1 MADRVK
7 GITVEIGGDV
17 TGLNKALT
25 KTNKAIGNTQTQLR
39 DVERLLK
46 LDPKNTELL
55 AQKQRLLAD
64 SVEKTKAKLETL
76 KTAEKQVQQ
85 QFAEGKVTQQQY
97 DSLQREIAATEQ
109 SLKSLESAAK
119 ECNQQVSKA
128 GQIGDAMQAAGSKME
143 AAGKKMLPVT
153 GAIAAVGTTSIAA
166 MDNVDEG
173 LDTIVQKTG
182 ATGAAAK
189 ELEAVYREVA
199 AEVPGDFG
207 DIGAAVGEINTR
219 LDFTGEK
226 LKTASADFLKFAK
239 VNGMDVNTSV
249 QLVTRA
255 MGDAGI
261 AADEYGSVLDMLT
274 VAGQKSG
281 ISIDK
286 LAENLAKYGAPMRAL
301 GIDTEHAIALFAG
314 WEKAGVNTEIAFSGM
329 KKAISNWGK
338 AGKDSTVEFQKTVD
352 AIKAAPDIAN
362 ATSIA
367 IDAFGAKAGP
377 DLADAIRGGRFEVD
391 EYIAALESAGG
402 AVESTYG
409 GIVDEVDDTQLAM
422 QTAQLALHDFGETIA
437 KTAGPIL
444 LTLAQKLQAVGDWF
458 SNLDERGQKI
468 VLTVLAVVAGIGPLL
483 IILGKVSTG
492 VSAIISVAGQLSGV
506 FSTIAGTV
514 IPVVKGAFSG
524 LFNLIAA
531 NPIVAAIIAVIAI
544 VALFGDQIQAI
555 LQKVD
560 DFLQGVF
567 MVDWT
572 TVFGPGLGDA
582 INAFFAN
589 IKNIW
594 DAIKQIFDGIIDFIR
609 GVFTGDWERAWEG
622 VKEIFGGIFDGL
634 IAIAKAP
641 INGIIGILNGAISG
655 INALIGGINKIK
667 IDVPDWVP
675 LLGGKTFGFN
685 IPSISKI
692 PYLAK
697 GGILSSGSAVVGE
710 AGPELLTMMGNKA
723 MVQPLTNQ
731 TSKVA
736 NFGGTTINV
745 YGAPGQDVRELAGL
759 VADAIENEVQR
770 KQGVFS

>member
-7 GITVEIGGDV
+7 GITIEIGGDV
-17 TGLNKALT
+17 TGLNKALAG
-25 KTNKAIGNTQTQLR
+25 TNKEIRNTQTQLK

-64 SVEKTKAKLETL
+64 SAEEAKSKLETL

-97 DSLQREIAATEQ
+97 DGLQREIAATEQ

-119 ECNQQVSKA
+119 ECNQQVSKV

-153 GAIAAVGTTSIAA
+153 GAIAAVGATSIAA

-437 KTAGPIL
+437 KTVGPIL
-444 LTLAQKLQAVGDWF
+444 LALAQKLQAVGDWF

-492 VSAIISVAGQLSGV
+492 VGAVVSIAGKLSGA
-506 FSTIAGTV
+506 FGFISSTI
-514 IPVVKGAFSG
+514 IPALSSALSFLAS
-524 LFNLIAA
+524 
-531 NPIVAAIIAVIAI
+531 NPIVLIIAAV
-544 VALFGDQIQAI
+544 VALVTLLATKGDEIQAI

-560 DFLQGVF
+560 DFLQGIFVT
-567 MVDWT
+567 DWT
-572 TVFGPGLGDA
+572 QIFGPGLGDA
-582 INAFFAN
+582 LNAFFATV
-589 IKNIW
+589 KNVW
-594 DAIKQIFDGIIDFIR
+594 DAIKKIFDGIIDFVR
-609 GVFTGDWERAWEG
+609 GVFSGDWERAWEG
-622 VKEIFGGIFDGL
+622 VKKIFSGIFDGL
-634 IAIAKAP
+634 VAVVKAP
-641 INGIIGILNGAISG
+641 LNGIIGILNGAI
-655 INALIGGINKIK
+655 GGINSLISGLNNVK

-675 LLGGKTFGFN
+675 ILGGKTFGFN
-685 IPSISKI
+685 VPSIPKI

-697 GGILSSGSAVVGE
+697 GGILSGGSAVVGE

-759 VADAIENEVQR
+759 VADVIENEVQR

>member
-1 MADRVK
+1 
-7 GITVEIGGDV
+7 
-17 TGLNKALT
+17 
-25 KTNKAIGNTQTQLR
+25 
-39 DVERLLK
+39 
-46 LDPKNTELL
+46 
-55 AQKQRLLAD
+55 
-64 SVEKTKAKLETL
+64 
-76 KTAEKQVQQ
+76 
-85 QFAEGKVTQQQY
+85 
-97 DSLQREIAATEQ
+97 
-109 SLKSLESAAK
+109 
-119 ECNQQVSKA
+119 
-128 GQIGDAMQAAGSKME
+128 MQAAGSKME

-667 IDVPDWVP
+667 IDAPDWVP

>member
-7 GITVEIGGDV
+7 GITIEIGGDV
-17 TGLNKALT
+17 TGLNKALAG
-25 KTNKAIGNTQTQLR
+25 TNKEIRNTQTQLK

-64 SVEKTKAKLETL
+64 SVEETRSKLETL

-97 DSLQREIAATEQ
+97 DGLQREIAATEQ

-119 ECNQQVSKA
+119 ECNQQVSKV

-153 GAIAAVGTTSIAA
+153 GAIAAVGATSIAA

-437 KTAGPIL
+437 KTVGPIL

-622 VKEIFGGIFDGL
+622 VKKIFGGIFDGL

-655 INALIGGINKIK
+655 INALIRGINKIK

-710 AGPELLTMMGNKA
+710 AGPELLTMIGNKA

-736 NFGGTTINV
+736 NFGETTINV
-745 YGAPGQDVRELAGL
+745 YGAPGQDVRELASI
-759 VADAIENEVQR
+759 VADVIENEVQR
-770 KQGVFS
+770 REGVFA

>member
-97 DSLQREIAATEQ
+97 DGLQREIAATEQ

-119 ECNQQVSKA
+119 ECNQQVSKV
-128 GQIGDAMQAAGSKME
+128 GQIGDVMQAAGSKME

-153 GAIAAVGTTSIAA
+153 GAIAAVGATSIAA
-166 MDNVDEG
+166 MDDVDEG

-226 LKTASADFLKFAK
+226 LKTASVDFLKFAK

-402 AVESTYG
+402 TVESTYG

-422 QTAQLALHDFGETIA
+422 QTAKLALHDFGETIA
-437 KTAGPIL
+437 KTVGPIL

-622 VKEIFGGIFDGL
+622 VKKIFSGVFNGL

-710 AGPELLTMMGNKA
+710 AGPELLTMIGNKA

-736 NFGGTTINV
+736 NFGETTINV
-745 YGAPGQDVRELAGL
+745 YGAPGQDVRELAGI
-759 VADAIENEVQR
+759 VADVIENEVQR
-770 KQGVFS
+770 RQGVFA

>member
-97 DSLQREIAATEQ
+97 DGLQREIAATEQ

-119 ECNQQVSKA
+119 ECNQQVSKV
-128 GQIGDAMQAAGSKME
+128 GQIGGVMQAAGSKME

-437 KTAGPIL
+437 KTVGPIL
-444 LTLAQKLQAVGDWF
+444 LALAQKLQAVGDWF
-458 SNLDERGQKI
+458 SSLDERGQKI

-492 VSAIISVAGQLSGV
+492 VGAIISVAGQLSGV
-506 FSTIAGTV
+506 FSTITGTV
-514 IPVVKGAFSG
+514 IPAVKGAFSG

-531 NPIVAAIIAVIAI
+531 NPVVAAIIAAIAV

-622 VKEIFGGIFDGL
+622 VKKIFSGVFNGL

-723 MVQPLTNQ
+723 MVQPLTSQ

>member
-622 VKEIFGGIFDGL
+622 VKKIFSGVFNGL

>member
-7 GITVEIGGDV
+7 GITIEIGGDV
-17 TGLNKALT
+17 TGLNKALAG
-25 KTNKAIGNTQTQLR
+25 TNKEIRNTQTQLK

-64 SVEKTKAKLETL
+64 SVEETKSKLETL

-97 DSLQREIAATEQ
+97 DGLQREIAATEQ

-119 ECNQQVSKA
+119 ECNQQVSKV

-153 GAIAAVGTTSIAA
+153 GAIAAVGATSIAA

-437 KTAGPIL
+437 KTVGPIL

-622 VKEIFGGIFDGL
+622 VKKIFGGIFDGL

-655 INALIGGINKIK
+655 INALIRGINKIK

-710 AGPELLTMMGNKA
+710 AGPELLTMIGNKA

-736 NFGGTTINV
+736 NFGETTINV
-745 YGAPGQDVRELAGL
+745 YGAPGQDVRELASI
-759 VADAIENEVQR
+759 VADVIENEVQR
-770 KQGVFS
+770 REGVFA

>member
-17 TGLNKALT
+17 TGLNKALAG
-25 KTNKAIGNTQTQLR
+25 TNKEIRNTQTQLR

-64 SVEKTKAKLETL
+64 SVEETKTKLETL

-85 QFAEGKVTQQQY
+85 QFAEGKATQQQY
-97 DSLQREIAATEQ
+97 DGLQREIAATEQ

-119 ECNQQVSKA
+119 ECNQQVSKV

-153 GAIAAVGTTSIAA
+153 GAIAAVGATSIAA
-166 MDNVDEG
+166 MDDVDEG

-219 LDFTGEK
+219 LGFTGEK
-226 LKTASADFLKFAK
+226 LKTASVDFLKFAK

-391 EYIAALESAGG
+391 EYVAALESAGG

-437 KTAGPIL
+437 KTVGPIL

-492 VSAIISVAGQLSGV
+492 VGAIISVAGQLSGV
-506 FSTIAGTV
+506 FSTITGTV
-514 IPVVKGAFSG
+514 IPAVKGAFSG

-531 NPIVAAIIAVIAI
+531 NPVVAAIIAAIAV

-622 VKEIFGGIFDGL
+622 VKKIFSGVFNGL

-723 MVQPLTNQ
+723 MVQPLTSQ